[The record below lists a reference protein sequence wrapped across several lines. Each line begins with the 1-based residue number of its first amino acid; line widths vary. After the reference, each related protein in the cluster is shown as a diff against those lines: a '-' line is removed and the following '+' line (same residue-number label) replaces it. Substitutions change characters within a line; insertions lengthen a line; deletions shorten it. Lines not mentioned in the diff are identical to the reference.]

1 MTYFIKNVDI
11 SETIKDRDIVRV
23 AEIATI
29 VYYLGRQEKHD
40 ECELIL
46 FNSNVLSRLSASPSI
61 TPSF

>member
-1 MTYFIKNVDI
+1 MTNEFRVA
-11 SETIKDRDIVRV
+11 ERDAHV

-46 FNSNVLSRLSASPSI
+46 FNSNVPSCLSASPSI
-61 TPSF
+61 TLSF